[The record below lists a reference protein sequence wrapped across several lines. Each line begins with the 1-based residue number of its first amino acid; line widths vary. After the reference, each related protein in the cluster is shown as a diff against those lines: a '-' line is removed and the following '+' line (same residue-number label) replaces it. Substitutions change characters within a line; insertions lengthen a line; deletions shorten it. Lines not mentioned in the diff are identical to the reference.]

1 MTADWVLLVA
11 TLPGNRQAA
20 RMRLWRAVKATG
32 AAVLRDGVY
41 LLPDA
46 ETGAAHFGPHA
57 EAVRAAGGSAYVL
70 PCRAEPDAFTG
81 LFDRGPEYAQ
91 LLKTAE
97 ALRQRLAGL
106 AETDARREWRAL
118 QRGLRAVT
126 AVDFFPGEAGAR
138 AAQVVDALEV
148 ALRKRF
154 SPDEPVPAATAVRTR
169 DRADYQGRRWA
180 TRRRLW
186 VDRVASAWLI
196 RRFIDQDAR
205 FLWLAA
211 PGDCPPDALGFD
223 FDGAAFTHVG
233 ERVTFE
239 VLLESFGLSGDAALV
254 RLAALVHDADVGG
267 PPQPETAGL
276 EAVLSGVR
284 TQSPDDDALLAAMT
298 PVFDALHTGFTE
310 SGLLGSGTP
319 QPSFSG
325 VAVPKSDF
333 PKPGILKPGIPKP
346 GYPEPLDSEPQE

>member
-11 TLPGNRQAA
+11 TLPGSRQAA

-46 ETGAAHFGPHA
+46 ETGAARFGPHA

-70 PCRAEPDAFTG
+70 PCRAEPDAFSG
-81 LFDRGPEYAQ
+81 LFDRGPEYAG
-91 LLKTAE
+91 LLRNAE
-97 ALRQRLAGL
+97 ALRQRLTGL
-106 AETDARREWRAL
+106 AEADARREWRAL
-118 QRGLRAVT
+118 QRGLRAVA

-138 AAQVVDALEV
+138 AAQAVDALEA

-154 SPDEPVPAATAVRTR
+154 SPDEPVSAATTVRTR

-196 RRFIDQDAR
+196 RRFIDPDAQ

-239 VLLESFGLSGDAALV
+239 VLLESFGLAGDAALV

-276 EAVLSGVR
+276 EAVLTGVR
-284 TQSPDDDALLAAMT
+284 ARSPDDDALLAAMT
-298 PVFDALHTGFTE
+298 PVLDALHTGFTE
-310 SGLLGSGTP
+310 SGLAGPGTARP
-319 QPSFSG
+319 GFSG
-325 VAVPKSDF
+325 ATLPKSAF
-333 PKPGILKPGIPKP
+333 PKPGS
-346 GYPEPLDSEPQE
+346 PEPLDPEPKE